1 MKTTKKL
8 FLASIGFALSIFSL
22 AACGSNTLK
31 KHVYVDGVSFSALQ
45 YTYEV
50 GGQYKLEPIFDPI
63 DATNQ
68 NVTWDIKP
76 YSSTDPEYITIAS
89 DGTLTANKTGT
100 GTVTVV
106 TQESKYRPSC
116 IVKVIDKIV
125 KVASILLP
133 STSTVKQGK
142 TLTLSPEILP
152 SDATNKSVK
161 WTSSDSS
168 VAKVASNG
176 TITGVKQGT
185 ATITATS
192 VDSTELSASCVVTV
206 TEPVA
211 VTGVTLSSSSTTIK
225 QGKTATLTAT
235 VAPSDAYDKTVTW
248 SSSNS
253 SAVSVD
259 SNGIITGVTANSS
272 AVITATTNDGGF
284 TATCNVTVEE
294 KPAADAWTVMLYICG
309 ADLESK
315 NGLATSDIKEILS
328 VSGQP
333 EDVNI
338 VIETGGAS
346 SWKST
351 YGISASKLERWHVEN
366 KSLVKD
372 DSLTYESMGLTSTL
386 QSFLEYGLGTYP
398 ADKTALILW
407 NHGGGLQG
415 VCYDEKK
422 KDDSLLAKEVV
433 SAVKGAL
440 KNCSMAGQKLEW
452 IGYDA
457 CLMQVQDIA
466 EMNSQYFKYMV
477 ASEESESGY
486 GWDYDSWVDDLYAE
500 KDTETI
506 LKAIVDGFIKDN
518 GGVSSSS
525 NNQTL
530 SYLDLQ
536 YATEYMNAWEDM
548 ATQLR
553 STINSSNKDDFN
565 ELVDSC
571 QSYADSDYEAFGLF
585 DAKDF
590 VNKLAKSS
598 IFKPAVSYTNAVL
611 TAHSKLV
618 KYASCGKGAGNSYGL
633 CMYWCI
639 NSEYKSYNPYST
651 TDDTHFSNWSYLSNT
666 YCGSGS
672 TSGSS
677 DDWGDWGNWW

>member
-50 GGQYKLEPIFDPI
+50 GGQYKLEPIFEPV

-76 YSSTDPEYITIAS
+76 NSSTDSEYITIAS
-89 DGTLTANKTGT
+89 DGTLTANSAGS
-100 GTVTVV
+100 GTVTVI
-106 TQESKYRPSC
+106 TQEGRYKSSC
-116 IVKVIDKIV
+116 IVKVTSKIV

-272 AVITATTNDGGF
+272 AVITATTNDGGY

-309 ADLESK
+309 ADLESDSRQG
-315 NGLATSDIKEILS
+315 GLATSDLKEILS

-351 YGISASKLERWHVEN
+351 YGISSSKLERWHVKN

-372 DSLTYESMGLTSTL
+372 TSLTYASMGLSSTL
-386 QSFLEYGLGTYP
+386 QSFLEYGLETYP

-407 NHGGGLQG
+407 NHGGGMRG
-415 VCYDEKK
+415 VCYDEKEN
-422 KDDSLLAKEVV
+422 DDVLKNSEIQT
-433 SAVKGAL
+433 AL
-440 KNCSMAGQKLEW
+440 KNAFANQGLTGKKLEW

-466 EMNSQYFKYMV
+466 ETNSKYFNYMI

-486 GWDYDSWVDDLYAE
+486 GWDYDTWVDDLYAE

-518 GGVSSSS
+518 GGASS
-525 NNQTL
+525 NSGNQTL
-530 SYLDLQ
+530 SYLDLS
-536 YATEYMNAWEDM
+536 YAAEYKTVWENM
-548 ATQLR
+548 AVQLNNKV
-553 STINSSNKDDFN
+553 TSSNRSSFN
-565 ELVDSC
+565 KAITSNVKH
-571 QSYADSDYEAFGLF
+571 YADSDYDYFCTF
-585 DAKDF
+585 DAWDF
-590 VNKLAKSS
+590 VDKLESS
-598 IFKPAVSYTNAVL
+598 SSFSNYRIDSSYTTAVK
-611 TAHSKLV
+611 TTHANFV
-618 KYASCGKGAGNSYGL
+618 KYNLAQRGAGVSKGL
-633 CMYWCI
+633 AMYWP
-639 NSEYKSYNPYST
+639 NSSSYSDVDEYYT
-651 TDDTHFSNWSYLSNT
+651 TSETNFTTWRSFCVNKGYHS
-666 YCGSGS
+666 
-672 TSGSS
+672 
-677 DDWGDWGNWW
+677 